1 MANFFPRWS
10 NWLPLKLAICGVVIV
25 CGLTA
30 GTWYYVTPKYTKVG
44 YEPIQ
49 PVPFPHDIHVSQLGM
64 DCRYC
69 HSFVDVAAQSNV
81 PNTQTCMACH
91 QQVQKDNPKL
101 EPVRDSWKTG
111 KPIEWVWLHR
121 TVDYVY
127 YNHAAHVNRGISC
140 FSCHG
145 AVNHMS
151 VVYMAKPHSMAW
163 CLECHR
169 HPENFLRPEDQI
181 TNLEW
186 KPDDVNPAEF
196 VAIQLRGAGRKF
208 ALQPLAELRRV
219 GQFIGTSPIAS
230 PRGRC
235 RRMLKY
241 ALHGLGSASASRAAF
256 GAPAESCFGF
266 ERPHSKKVC
275 DREGA
280 IASTRGACAPQKNCC
295 VASP

>member
-1 MANFFPRWS
+1 M
-10 NWLPLKLAICGVVIV
+10 VIV

-145 AVNHMS
+145 AVESHASSVYGQAAQHGLVSRMS
-151 VVYMAKPHSMAW
+151 PASG
-163 CLECHR
+163 E
-169 HPENFLRPEDQI
+169 FLRPEDQI
-181 TNLEW
+181 TNLDW
-186 KPDDVNPAEF
+186 KP
-196 VAIQLRGAGRKF
+196 
-208 ALQPLAELRRV
+208 
-219 GQFIGTSPIAS
+219 
-230 PRGRC
+230 
-235 RRMLKY
+235 RM
-241 ALHGLGSASASRAAF
+241 
-256 GAPAESCFGF
+256 
-266 ERPHSKKVC
+266 
-275 DREGA
+275 
-280 IASTRGACAPQKNCC
+280 
-295 VASP
+295 

>member
-1 MANFFPRWS
+1 FSRDWS
-10 NWLPLKLAICGVVIV
+10 SDV
-25 CGLTA
+25 CSSDL
-30 GTWYYVTPKYTKVG
+30 

-145 AVNHMS
+145 AVNHMP

-169 HPENFLRPEDQI
+169 DVTQQI
-181 TNLEW
+181 FWGAHAPRVLAIA
-186 KPDDVNPAEF
+186 PSRSPAF
-196 VAIQLRGAGRKF
+196 TILKRFR
-208 ALQPLAELRRV
+208 
-219 GQFIGTSPIAS
+219 
-230 PRGRC
+230 RGRRNRHARARALPGGKREARVSTSTC
-235 RRMLKY
+235 TCFRATLLAKRR
-241 ALHGLGSASASRAAF
+241 
-256 GAPAESCFGF
+256 
-266 ERPHSKKVC
+266 
-275 DREGA
+275 
-280 IASTRGACAPQKNCC
+280 
-295 VASP
+295 

>member
-1 MANFFPRWS
+1 
-10 NWLPLKLAICGVVIV
+10 
-25 CGLTA
+25 
-30 GTWYYVTPKYTKVG
+30 
-44 YEPIQ
+44 
-49 PVPFPHDIHVSQLGM
+49 M

-145 AVNHMS
+145 AVNHMP

-181 TNLEW
+181 TNLDW
-186 KPDDVNPAEF
+186 KPSDVNPAEF
-196 VAIQLRGAGRKF
+196 VGKYGQPKDVHDDWLKKKRLTQQEIGQTLKERWNIQ
-208 ALQPLAELRRV
+208 PTE
-219 GQFIGTSPIAS
+219 
-230 PRGRC
+230 
-235 RRMLKY
+235 
-241 ALHGLGSASASRAAF
+241 
-256 GAPAESCFGF
+256 
-266 ERPHSKKVC
+266 
-275 DREGA
+275 
-280 IASTRGACAPQKNCC
+280 N
-295 VASP
+295 

>member
-10 NWLPLKLAICGVVIV
+10 NWLPLKLAICSLVIV

-69 HSFVDVAAQSNV
+69 HSFVEVAAHSNV

-101 EPVRDSWKTG
+101 EPVRASWKTG
-111 KPIEWVWLHR
+111 EPVQWVWIHR
-121 TVDYVY
+121 LPDYVF

-140 FSCHG
+140 ASCHG
-145 AVNHMS
+145 QINHMP
-151 VVYMAKPHSMAW
+151 VVSDAKPMSMAW

-181 TNLEW
+181 TNLDW
-186 KPDDVNPAEF
+186 KPEDANPAEF
-196 VAIQLRGAGRKF
+196 VAKYG
-208 ALQPLAELRRV
+208 QPKNTREDWSQKKRLTQQEI
-219 GQFIGTSPIAS
+219 GQT
-230 PRGRC
+230 
-235 RRMLKY
+235 LK
-241 ALHGLGSASASRAAF
+241 
-256 GAPAESCFGF
+256 
-266 ERPHSKKVC
+266 ERWNVQPT
-275 DREGA
+275 E
-280 IASTRGACAPQKNCC
+280 NCQTC
-295 VASP
+295 HR